1 MLFLIFAAIIF
12 VGVTIQGVVRDAK
25 QKPGKPYVTRCPWCG
40 ESVSVR
46 SDGSF
51 CCGWCGN
58 FGTLP
63 RMTDE
68 EEKKDEE

>member
-1 MLFLIFAAIIF
+1 MIILILTAVVFLA
-12 VGVTIQGVVRDAK
+12 VTIHGAARDAA

-58 FGTLP
+58 FGKLP
-63 RMTDE
+63 RLRDEKEKRDE
-68 EEKKDEE
+68 E

>member
-1 MLFLIFAAIIF
+1 MIFLILAAVVF
-12 VGVTIQGVVRDAK
+12 VVVVICGVAKDAG
-25 QKPGKPYVTRCPWCG
+25 QKPGKPYVARCPWCG
-40 ESVSVR
+40 EAVHVR

-68 EEKKDEE
+68 EEEKDEE